1 MQLQVVT
8 PQGAKVDAK
17 IEQVTAPG
25 VLGEMSIL
33 AGHLPLMTGLGI
45 GLLQYKDSAGSHHL
59 AVSGGYLEVADD
71 VVIVVSETAEA
82 PEEIDLARAE
92 ISRKKAEKAIGDA
105 EDGGED
111 WQIAVDK
118 LARAEN
124 RIAAGKL
131 TKAPVPV

>member
-8 PQGAKVDAK
+8 PHGEKVDTT
-17 IEQVTAPG
+17 IHQVTAPG

-33 AGHLPLMTGLGI
+33 AGHLPLMTGLGV
-45 GLLQYKDSAGSHHL
+45 GLLQYRDSEGAHHL

-71 VVIVVSETAEA
+71 VVIEVSETAET
-82 PEEIDLARAE
+82 PSEIDLARAE
-92 ISRKKAEKAIGDA
+92 LSRKNAEKALA
-105 EDGGED
+105 ASEAGGED
-111 WQIAVDK
+111 WQNAADK

>member
-8 PQGAKVDAK
+8 PHGEKVDTT
-17 IEQVTAPG
+17 IQQVTAPG

-33 AGHLPLMTGLGI
+33 AGHLPLMTGLGV
-45 GLLQYKDSAGSHHL
+45 GLLQYKDSTGVHHL

-82 PEEIDLARAE
+82 PAEIDLARAE
-92 ISRKKAEKAIGDA
+92 LSRKKAQKALGESEA
-105 EDGGED
+105 GGED
-111 WQIAVDK
+111 WQNAADQ

-131 TKAPVPV
+131 TKAPVPA